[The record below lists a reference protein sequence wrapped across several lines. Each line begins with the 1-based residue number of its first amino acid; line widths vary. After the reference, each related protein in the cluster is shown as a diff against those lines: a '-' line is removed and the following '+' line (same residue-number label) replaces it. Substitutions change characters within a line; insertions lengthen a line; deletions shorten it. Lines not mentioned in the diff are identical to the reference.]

1 MRYFVPWSE
10 QSLSD
15 APRLAIGMV
24 HIVQVHHYL
33 DSLWKQALWV
43 TIAAAAIAS
52 ILYVYVRVL
61 TPLIQLRKPH
71 SVVSVALEAD
81 RTWTLTVGPQGPWPV
96 RFRAGQFAF
105 LAIADSPFSLQ
116 QHPFSISSSSER
128 PEQFDIGARSAIGV
142 RQTQVRRAVLTL
154 AVVMVIAAA
163 PFAL

>member
-52 ILYVYVRVL
+52 ILYVRVL
-61 TPLIQLRKPH
+61 TTPHPAAQTPLRRLGGSR
-71 SVVSVALEAD
+71 S
-81 RTWTLTVGPQGPWPV
+81 GPYLDPDG
-96 RFRAGQFAF
+96 
-105 LAIADSPFSLQ
+105 
-116 QHPFSISSSSER
+116 
-128 PEQFDIGARSAIGV
+128 
-142 RQTQVRRAVLTL
+142 
-154 AVVMVIAAA
+154 
-163 PFAL
+163 